1 MRCKKLNDFKILEI
15 FWEFLIFWEL
25 FGIFFGFF
33 WKFFRNSLGFLRDIF
48 GDLLRNF
55 LKIVILGEFLGNM
68 KRIDLFVKILVFVKI
83 LSQWRRKEEGR
94 KDKKYRSLEVQGA
107 SSLHLKR
114 DIK

>member
-1 MRCKKLNDFKILEI
+1 M
-15 FWEFLIFWEL
+15 
-25 FGIFFGFF
+25 
-33 WKFFRNSLGFLRDIF
+33 GFLRDIF

-94 KDKKYRSLEVQGA
+94 KEGRTRNIDP
-107 SSLHLKR
+107 
-114 DIK
+114 